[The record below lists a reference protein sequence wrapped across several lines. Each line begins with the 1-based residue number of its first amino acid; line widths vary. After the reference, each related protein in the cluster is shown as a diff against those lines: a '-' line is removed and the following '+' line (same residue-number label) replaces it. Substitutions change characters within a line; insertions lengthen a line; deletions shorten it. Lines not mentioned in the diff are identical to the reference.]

1 MIKANET
8 VAQHMH
14 RLELPILYRVH
25 ENPDEEALLKLNHV
39 LGVFGHQIKGRKISP
54 GLFQKLLLDI
64 KGRPEEQMISLMVLR
79 SMKHA
84 RYLPQPLGHFG
95 LASQYYCHF
104 TSPIRRYPDLIVHR
118 VLSLMLEGNISER
131 KKASLNS
138 KMAAYGEHST
148 LQEIKAE
155 EAERELVAIKKAQ
168 YMKQFVGEEFEGRIS
183 SVQSFG
189 FFVELPNTVE
199 GLVHISSIVDD
210 YYEFNDRNY
219 TLTGKHSGRKFAIGD
234 QVKVLLAKVDVNEAR
249 IDFELI

>member
-1 MIKANET
+1 MNPNA
-8 VAQHMH
+8 V
-14 RLELPILYRVH
+14 
-25 ENPDEEALLKLNHV
+25 ENAE
-39 LGVFGHQIKGRKISP
+39 IS
-54 GLFQKLLLDI
+54 
-64 KGRPEEQMISLMVLR
+64 V
-79 SMKHA
+79 
-84 RYLPQPLGHFG
+84 
-95 LASQYYCHF
+95 
-104 TSPIRRYPDLIVHR
+104 
-118 VLSLMLEGNISER
+118 
-131 KKASLNS
+131 
-138 KMAAYGEHST
+138 
-148 LQEIKAE
+148 
-155 EAERELVAIKKAQ
+155 ELVAIKKAQ